1 MLFGGT
7 ATAVLGGKLDSAL
20 ALMHLA
26 SINVATHTPEV
37 THDKTLTGSH
47 PLVGLSQCKREKFII
62 PSNIGATQ
70 TPGQRPSGC
79 PNKVDWASLMTV

>member
-62 PSNIGATQ
+62 PSTYWGYTDSRAKALRV
-70 TPGQRPSGC
+70 P
-79 PNKVDWASLMTV
+79 